1 MNTEVMPT
9 YATALIIAGV
19 GTIVLRHDGSVAVV
33 DRNRTRYEIDPAIVR
48 AIVAL
53 AGKPAAIQPRE
64 ETFDAT

>member
-1 MNTEVMPT
+1 VTPT
-9 YATALIIAGV
+9 RALIIAGV

-53 AGKPAAIQPRE
+53 AGGRPLKTLE
-64 ETFDAT
+64 EAEDAN